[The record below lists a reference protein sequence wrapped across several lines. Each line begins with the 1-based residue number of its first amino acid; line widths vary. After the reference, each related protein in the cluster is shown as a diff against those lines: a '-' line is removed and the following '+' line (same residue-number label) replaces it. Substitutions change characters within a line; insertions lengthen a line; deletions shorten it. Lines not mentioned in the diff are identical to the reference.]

1 MTADDADDNQVSAVD
16 GTGAPLKDQDLR
28 RISLVRPELAQ
39 SKAGVRIGRVRIG
52 GAVTHGGALLQPP
65 DGDSSK
71 LVREWKTLL
80 VRENEAGIQGQPR
93 FVHKR

>member
-39 SKAGVRIGRVRIG
+39 SKAGVRIGTVRIG

-65 DGDSSK
+65 DGDSSMPPCLQACK
-71 LVREWKTLL
+71 GVED
-80 VRENEAGIQGQPR
+80 APR
-93 FVHKR
+93 PGK